1 MIMPGMRNPDPDA
14 AEESATTSATPV
26 EFTVESSAEI
36 DCVALAVT
44 DCVGLDVTDCVG
56 LDVTDCVGLGDP
68 PPFAL
73 AA

>member
-1 MIMPGMRNPDPDA
+1 MIMPGMRNPVPDA

-26 EFTVESSAEI
+26 EFTVESS
-36 DCVALAVT
+36 AVT

-73 AA
+73 TACDALGT